1 MWVRHV
7 IQLYCL
13 LLTNEGKISSV
24 RVIGRDHRWGGRRSS
39 SEHLPDE
46 ERVALI

>member
-7 IQLYCL
+7 IQLYCV
-13 LLTNEGKISSV
+13 LLTNEGKISSG
-24 RVIGRDHRWGGRRSS
+24 RVIGRDHRWGRRGSS

-46 ERVALI
+46 EHVTLI